1 MVQKKPWNSYIRR
14 HSALTEKSK
23 YLKENVL
30 RQHASW
36 SPTSNMQLKYVHYFG
51 NESNESI
58 LEAYGLKS
66 KLEQIDKLKPVLC
79 PDCSEANKI
88 DSKFC
93 SKCRMV
99 SLELGF
105 RIYIYQ
111 INCLRHVRRD
121 ENIIPCR

>member
-79 PDCSEANKI
+79 PD
-88 DSKFC
+88 
-93 SKCRMV
+93 
-99 SLELGF
+99 
-105 RIYIYQ
+105 
-111 INCLRHVRRD
+111 
-121 ENIIPCR
+121 